1 MYMWHVCVLVCVCV
15 LDVSQV
21 VSWCFSAVLSLTTR
35 MVLDGWPL
43 TMSQVELMKKHHI
56 LPAMFVAL
64 QVSEEE
70 CTRRA
75 ERESSQPSR
84 YRGWTGAMGAWYT
97 TCTYTTSRRLGC
109 PVLQI
114 GALGSYSLQLCVSDT
129 SLLHLLFSCVT
140 RCTYVRT
147 HFMWCLPLFSVGPLH
162 NSAMAHTMRA
172 QAYLRHSAE
181 VRQWYEVQHRNWHCV
196 DGEGSRWKVW
206 ESTSQLVAPRL
217 KEIQLYIDQIPQGE
231 E

>member
-1 MYMWHVCVLVCVCV
+1 MTSGEL
-15 LDVSQV
+15 L
-21 VSWCFSAVLSLTTR
+21 LSVFPSLATR

-70 CTRRA
+70 CARRA

-84 YRGWTGAMGAWYT
+84 YKGWTGAVDA
-97 TCTYTTSRRLGC
+97 CL
-109 PVLQI
+109 
-114 GALGSYSLQLCVSDT
+114 LQLHTQQADILAVFHIKLEHYGLTAFTTVSLYRT
-129 SLLHLLFSCVT
+129 LTVPLILKVCGPIICTLFVYI
-140 RCTYVRT
+140 R
-147 HFMWCLPLFSVGPLH
+147 MWCLPLFSVGPLH
-162 NSAMAHTMRA
+162 NSEMAHQMRV
-172 QAYLRHSAE
+172 QAYQRHSAE

-206 ESTSQLVAPRL
+206 ESTAQLVTPRL
-217 KEIQLYIDQIPQGE
+217 KEIQLYIDQIPQGKWKHARK
-231 E
+231 